1 MEGPQSAVVVV
12 YATFPER
19 EAALSCGRGMVEAG
33 VAGCINVIGGMTS
46 VYVWQGVTETAEE
59 VVLIAKVARERSQD
73 AVNFIVARHTYE
85 TPAILVL
92 PVVGGS
98 EAYMQWIRQAAP
110 PA

>member
-12 YATFPER
+12 YATFPGR

-33 VAGCINVIGGMTS
+33 VAGCINVLDGMTS
-46 VYVWQGVTETAEE
+46 IYVWNGVTETADEA
-59 VVLIAKVARERSQD
+59 VLIAKVARERAQT
-73 AVNFIVARHTYE
+73 AVDYIVANHSYQ

-98 EAYMQWIRQAAP
+98 EAYMQWICAAAP
-110 PA
+110 VA